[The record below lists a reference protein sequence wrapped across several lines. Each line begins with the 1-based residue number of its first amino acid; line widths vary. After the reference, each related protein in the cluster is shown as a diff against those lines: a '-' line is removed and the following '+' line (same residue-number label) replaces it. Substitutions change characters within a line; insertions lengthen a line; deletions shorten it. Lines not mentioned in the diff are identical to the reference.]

1 MHINVIG
8 AGLAGCEAAMQIA
21 SRKINVHLY
30 EMKPKKRTAA
40 HHTDMFAELVC
51 SNSFKAM
58 RVESAAGLLKEE
70 MRRLDSFLMK
80 YADTCKVPAGGALAV
95 DRDIFSLSVTQAIK
109 SNSYIQVLN
118 EEVSEIPEGEITI
131 IASGPLTSDSLAESI
146 VKRFGSSLSFFD
158 AAAPIVTADSID
170 MDNAFFASRYD
181 KGDSDD
187 YINCPMNKEEYELF
201 YNALISAQR
210 APLHDCDVS
219 NPKVYEGC
227 MPVEVMAQRGE
238 GTLRF
243 GPMKPVGLINPK
255 TGHRPWAVLQL
266 RKENTAGATY
276 NLVGFQ
282 TNLKFSEQKRV
293 FSLIP
298 ALHNAEFVRYG
309 VMHRNTFL
317 NSPQILNSDFSVRD
331 NKNLFFAGQITG
343 VEGYMESA
351 ASGIIAALNACRLAM
366 DKPSVTLPNDTMIG
380 ALSRYIS
387 NPGVD
392 KFQPM
397 GANFGILPE
406 LENRPRD
413 KRERGMAYS
422 SRALESLDRFICEN
436 VAGGLVCEL

>member
-187 YINCPMNKEEYELF
+187 YINCPMNKE
-201 YNALISAQR
+201 
-210 APLHDCDVS
+210 
-219 NPKVYEGC
+219 
-227 MPVEVMAQRGE
+227 
-238 GTLRF
+238 
-243 GPMKPVGLINPK
+243 
-255 TGHRPWAVLQL
+255 
-266 RKENTAGATY
+266 
-276 NLVGFQ
+276 
-282 TNLKFSEQKRV
+282 
-293 FSLIP
+293 
-298 ALHNAEFVRYG
+298 
-309 VMHRNTFL
+309 
-317 NSPQILNSDFSVRD
+317 
-331 NKNLFFAGQITG
+331 
-343 VEGYMESA
+343 
-351 ASGIIAALNACRLAM
+351 
-366 DKPSVTLPNDTMIG
+366 
-380 ALSRYIS
+380 
-387 NPGVD
+387 
-392 KFQPM
+392 
-397 GANFGILPE
+397 
-406 LENRPRD
+406 
-413 KRERGMAYS
+413 
-422 SRALESLDRFICEN
+422 
-436 VAGGLVCEL
+436 

>member
-95 DRDIFSLSVTQAIK
+95 DRDIFSRSVTQAIK

-351 ASGIIAALNACRLAM
+351 ASGIIAAINACRLAM
-366 DKPSVTLPNDTMIG
+366 DKPSFTLPNDTMIG

-387 NPGVD
+387 NPCVD